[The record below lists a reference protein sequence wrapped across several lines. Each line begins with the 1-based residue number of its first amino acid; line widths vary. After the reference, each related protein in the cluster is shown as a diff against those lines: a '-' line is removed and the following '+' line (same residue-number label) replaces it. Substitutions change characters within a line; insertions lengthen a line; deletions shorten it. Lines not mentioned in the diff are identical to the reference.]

1 MSEKSIPERIVT
13 MLRRG
18 QRRRPITV
26 HEVAERLDVDRR
38 VVATALQ
45 RLTERG
51 ELRREELT
59 DHQVVDRNGAK
70 SRQRRYGYRLSP
82 RNGGAPDA

>member
-38 VVATALQ
+38 VVATAL
-45 RLTERG
+45 RRMSERG
-51 ELRREELT
+51 ELRREELM
-59 DHQVVDRNGAK
+59 DHQVVDRNGVK
-70 SRQRRYGYRLSP
+70 SRQRRYGYRL
-82 RNGGAPDA
+82 APKAGSA

>member
-1 MSEKSIPERIVT
+1 MSAKSIPERIVT

-38 VVATALQ
+38 VVATAL
-45 RLTERG
+45 RRMTERG
-51 ELRREELT
+51 ELSREELK
-59 DHQVVDRNGAK
+59 DHQVVDRNGVK
-70 SRQRRYGYRLSP
+70 SRQRRYGYRLWLKAG
-82 RNGGAPDA
+82 RA